1 MFYFFNFIKKII
13 QKFARSK
20 SITYICIINFTTM
33 KNIILIDFAFT
44 SIDTLKTIC
53 DDLKINF
60 DVLKKDKDD
69 FKFYKVWIDIENKTM
84 IAYSTTKRP
93 NDIIYTVGLSN
104 ILTEMSSYQLKPTC
118 DLSDLTVDKILDK
131 ISKYGM
137 SSLLKEEKDFLE
149 EASKN

>member
-1 MFYFFNFIKKII
+1 M
-13 QKFARSK
+13 
-20 SITYICIINFTTM
+20 
-33 KNIILIDFAFT
+33 
-44 SIDTLKTIC
+44 
-53 DDLKINF
+53 
-60 DVLKKDKDD
+60 
-69 FKFYKVWIDIENKTM
+69 IDIENKTM

-118 DLSDLTVDKILDK
+118 DLSELTVDKILDK